1 MKGPTPLLIL
11 ALGVAHGA
19 EQFEAGCNWQCWQH
33 EVKMRH
39 WAGKAVTDGSMGAQ
53 IKALEDKDFGAMI
66 QALEDKHAAQIKAL
80 EDKLAHLTISQ
91 DAGSGACALKCK
103 TGNLVLLS
111 SGAQ

>member
-1 MKGPTPLLIL
+1 MKVGAPLLFL
-11 ALGVAHGA
+11 ALTGVQGA
-19 EQFEAGCNWQCWQH
+19 EQMEAGCNWHCWQH

-80 EDKLAHLTISQ
+80 EDKLAHLSISQ

-103 TGNLVLLS
+103 TGNLELLS